1 MAKAKIAR
9 KSTIIDMTAMCDVGF
24 LLLTFFILTTKFRPQ
39 EVTQIDLPAST
50 AQFPLPDVNVLKF
63 DISKDGKVFFG
74 LDDQHTRLDLLDRI
88 AEEYK
93 FDFNEDQKKAF
104 KTIELWGVNINDLP
118 SFLSMDPSARSNFVQ
133 PGLKLDSLET
143 GGDHQVENLI
153 TWSRYAN
160 PELRI
165 AIKGDKSTSYK
176 SFDMLI
182 QALQRC
188 KVNKFNIIT
197 TEKRV
202 AQ

>member
-9 KSTIIDMTAMCDVGF
+9 KSTVIDMTAMCDVSF
-24 LLLTFFILTTKFRPQ
+24 LLLTFFILTTKFRPT
-39 EVTQIDLPAST
+39 EVAQIDLPAST
-50 AQFPLPDVNVLKF
+50 AQFPLPDVNILKF
-63 DISKDGKVFFG
+63 DISQDGKVFFG
-74 LDDQHTRLDLLDRI
+74 LDDQHTRMALLDRLS
-88 AEEYK
+88 EEYN
-93 FDFNEDQKKAF
+93 FNLNEEQKHAF
-104 KTIELWGVNINDLP
+104 KTTELWGVDINDLP
-118 SFLSMDPSARSNFVQ
+118 SFLSMDGNARSQYVQ
-133 PGLKLDSLET
+133 AGLTLDSTEVN
-143 GGDHQVENLI
+143 GEHQVENLI

-160 PELRI
+160 PELRV

>member
-9 KSTIIDMTAMCDVGF
+9 KSTVIDMTAMCDVGF
-24 LLLTFFILTTKFRPQ
+24 LLLTFFILTTKFRPT
-39 EVTQIDLPAST
+39 EVAQIDLPAST
-50 AQFPLPDVNVLKF
+50 AQFPLPDVNILKF
-63 DISKDGKVFFG
+63 DISQDGKVYFG
-74 LDDQHTRLDLLDRI
+74 LDDQHTRIALLDRI
-88 AEEYK
+88 SEEYN
-93 FDFNEDQKKAF
+93 FNLNEEQRHAF
-104 KTIELWGVNINDLP
+104 KTTELWGVDINDLP
-118 SFLSMDPSARSNFVQ
+118 SFLSMDGSARSQYVQ
-133 PGLKLDSLET
+133 PGLTLDSTEVD
-143 GGDHQVENLI
+143 GEHQVENLI

-160 PELRI
+160 PELRV

>member
-9 KSTIIDMTAMCDVGF
+9 KSTVIDMTAMCDVGF

-39 EVTQIDLPAST
+39 EVAQIDLPAST
-50 AQFPLPDVNVLKF
+50 AQFPLPDVNVMKF
-63 DISKDGKVFFG
+63 DISQDGKIYFG
-74 LDDQHTRLDLLDRI
+74 LDDQHTRSALLERI
-88 AEEYK
+88 SEEYK
-93 FDFNEDQKKAF
+93 FNLDEEQKKVF
-104 KTIELWGVNINDLP
+104 KTLELWGMDINNLP
-118 SFLSMDPSARSNFVQ
+118 NFLSMDASARSNFVH
-133 PGLKLDSLET
+133 PGLKLDSTEV
-143 GGDHQVENLI
+143 GGEHQVENLI
-153 TWSRYAN
+153 TWSRYSN

-197 TEKRV
+197 TEKTV
-202 AQ
+202 AE

>member
-50 AQFPLPDVNVLKF
+50 AQFPLPDVNVMKF
-63 DISKDGKVFFG
+63 DISSDGKIYFG
-74 LDDQHTRLDLLDRI
+74 LDDQHTRNALLERLE
-88 AEEYK
+88 EEY
-93 FDFNEDQKKAF
+93 DLNLNEQQRKTF
-104 KTIELWGVNINDLP
+104 KVLELWGVDINELP
-118 SFLSMDPSARSNFVQ
+118 KFLSDPSHYEQR
-133 PGLKLDSLET
+133 GLKIDTSEF
-143 GGDHQVENLI
+143 GGEHQVENLI

-176 SFDMLI
+176 SFDLLI
-182 QALQRC
+182 QTLQRC

-197 TEKRV
+197 TEKR
-202 AQ
+202 AAE

>member
-9 KSTIIDMTAMCDVGF
+9 KSTTIDMTAMCDIGF

-50 AQFPLPDVNVLKF
+50 AQFPLPDINVMKF
-63 DISKDGKVFFG
+63 DISKDGKIFFG
-74 LDDQHTRLDLLDRI
+74 LDDQPTRMALLERI
-88 AEEYK
+88 EEEYK
-93 FDFNEDQKKAF
+93 FDLNDDQRKAF
-104 KTIELWGVNINDLP
+104 KVMELWGIDINDLP
-118 SFLSMDPSARSNFVQ
+118 AFLAMDATARGHYEQ
-133 PGLKLDSLET
+133 PGLKIDSTEFE
-143 GGDHQVENLI
+143 GEHQVENLI

-176 SFDMLI
+176 SFDLLI
-182 QALQRC
+182 QTLQRC

-197 TEKRV
+197 TEKKV
-202 AQ
+202 AE

>member
-9 KSTIIDMTAMCDVGF
+9 KSTTIDMTAMCDVGF

-50 AQFPLPDVNVLKF
+50 AQFPLPDINVMKF
-63 DISKDGKVFFG
+63 DISKDGKIFFG
-74 LDDQHTRLDLLDRI
+74 LDDQPTRMALLERI
-88 AEEYK
+88 EEEYK
-93 FDFNEDQKKAF
+93 FDLNDDQRKAF
-104 KTIELWGVNINDLP
+104 KVMELWGIDINDLP
-118 SFLSMDPSARSNFVQ
+118 AFLAMDATARGHYEQ
-133 PGLKLDSLET
+133 PGLKIDSTEFE
-143 GGDHQVENLI
+143 GEHQVENLI

-176 SFDMLI
+176 SFDLLI
-182 QALQRC
+182 QTLQRC

-197 TEKRV
+197 TEKKV
-202 AQ
+202 AE

>member
-9 KSTIIDMTAMCDVGF
+9 KSTIIDMTAMCDVSF

-39 EVTQIDLPAST
+39 EVAQIDLPAST
-50 AQFPLPDVNVLKF
+50 AQFPLPDVNVMKF

-74 LDDQHTRLDLLDRI
+74 LDDQHTRMDLLDRLS
-88 AEEYK
+88 EEYK
-93 FDFNEDQKKAF
+93 FNLNEDQKKAF
-104 KTIELWGVNINDLP
+104 KTLELWGMDINSLP
-118 SFLSMDPSARSNFVQ
+118 DFLAMDGTARSHFIQ
-133 PGLKLDSLET
+133 PGLKLDSTEV
-143 GGDHQVENLI
+143 GGEHQVENLI

>member
-9 KSTIIDMTAMCDVGF
+9 KSTVIDMTAMCDVGF
-24 LLLTFFILTTKFRPQ
+24 LLLTFFILTTKFRPT
-39 EVTQIDLPAST
+39 EVAQIDLPAST
-50 AQFPLPDVNVLKF
+50 AQFPLPDVNILKF

-74 LDDQHTRLDLLDRI
+74 LDDQHTRMALLDRI
-88 AEEYK
+88 SEEYK
-93 FDFNEDQKKAF
+93 FDLNEDQKHAF
-104 KTIELWGVNINDLP
+104 KTTELWGVDINDLP
-118 SFLSMDPSARSNFVQ
+118 SFLSMDGNARSQYVQ
-133 PGLKLDSLET
+133 AGLTLDSTEVD
-143 GGDHQVENLI
+143 GEHQVENLI

-160 PELRI
+160 PELRV